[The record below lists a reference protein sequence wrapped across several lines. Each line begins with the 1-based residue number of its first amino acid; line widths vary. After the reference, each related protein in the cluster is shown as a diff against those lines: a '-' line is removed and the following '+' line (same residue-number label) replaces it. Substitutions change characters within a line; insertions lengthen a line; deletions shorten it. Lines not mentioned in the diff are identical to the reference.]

1 MQPRNRDRGGGYN
14 VEDKAIGENG
24 MTLAD
29 WDVVD
34 PERTAEYR
42 AEQQDEDPTTSVS
55 LHPGDL
61 GLGGGE

>member
-1 MQPRNRDRGGGYN
+1 
-14 VEDKAIGENG
+14 